1 MGTVANPPI
10 RFVVVIGVTGC
21 GKSTFGRALAASTG
35 WDYLEGDA
43 FHGPLSL
50 SKMVRGESLTDLDR
64 LPWLERLAHEI
75 QTRERAGRCAVLACS
90 ALKESYRTLLREASK
105 DLVFIHLDG
114 PQERIAQRLA
124 QRVGH
129 FADGRLLPGQ
139 FDAWEPC
146 PDALVLDAFL
156 PVEDLVAQARGKL
169 ALREPDRSATS
180 KADHPLSF
188 SHLA

>member
-1 MGTVANPPI
+1 MGTVAKDPVH
-10 RFVVVIGVTGC
+10 FVVVIGVTGC

-50 SKMVRGESLTDLDR
+50 SKMVRGEPLTDLDR

-75 QTRERAGRCAVLACS
+75 HTRESVGRCAVLACS

-105 DLVFIHLDG
+105 DLVFVHLDG

-124 QRVGH
+124 HREGH
-129 FADGRLLPGQ
+129 FADGRLPPAQ
-139 FDAWEPC
+139 FAAWEPC
-146 PDALVLDAFL
+146 RDALVLDAFL
-156 PVEDLVAQARGKL
+156 PVEDLVATVRGKL
-169 ALREPDRSATS
+169 DLADGGGHK
-180 KADHPLSF
+180 KAESLTVP
-188 SHLA
+188 